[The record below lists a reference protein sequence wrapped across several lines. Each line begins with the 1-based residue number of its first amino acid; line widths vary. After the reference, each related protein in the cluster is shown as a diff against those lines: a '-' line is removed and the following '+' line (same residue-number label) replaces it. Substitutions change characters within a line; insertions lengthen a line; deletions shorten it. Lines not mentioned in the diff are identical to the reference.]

1 MRVLLHLREGV
12 TPAAFITS
20 LSRQIREGEHKAWE
34 IVRGRPLT
42 IRHKG
47 RFKSSLAFAPAPSR
61 EVYFQRPDVVVRMTG
76 KDSGLVLRYLTYLLA
91 IKLGDE
97 VEGFFVPVEAPV
109 SAPARKRRPRKT
121 ARATR
126 ASGSARRRR
135 AAPAKRR
142 AGARAAARPS
152 RKPRSGRGRPKR
164 S

>member
-1 MRVLLHLREGV
+1 MKVLLHLREGI
-12 TPAAFITS
+12 TPAAFTTS
-20 LSRQIREGEHKAWE
+20 LSRQIREGDHKAWE

-47 RFKSSLAFAPAPSR
+47 RFKSTLTFAPASAR
-61 EVYFQRPDVVVRMTG
+61 GVVFQRPDVVVRMTG

-91 IKLGDE
+91 IKLGNE
-97 VEGFFVPVEAPV
+97 VEGFFVPIDAPV

-126 ASGSARRRR
+126 PSGNGRRRR
-135 AAPAKRR
+135 AAPARRR
-142 AGARAAARPS
+142 AAARTAARPS
-152 RKPRSGRGRPKR
+152 RKRQSGRGRPKR